1 MSIVQ
6 FRVLVVDDD
15 EDFVSAVKELLERN
29 NYDVVT
35 AYSGPEAL
43 TRLSEYPGTK
53 VALVDLVMPM
63 MDGFTLLNK
72 IKDIASDLTVMI
84 VTGQGTV
91 QTAVEAIK
99 HGASDFITKPF
110 DKDVLLNK
118 LEVIRKSYELENKV
132 GELKQIV
139 SQKYGF
145 ENIISGSK
153 VMKSVFEKATAAAR
167 SSAPVFIVGETG
179 TGKELL
185 SKAIHLA
192 GDRSN
197 KPFVAV
203 NCGAIPKELLES
215 ELFGYKKG
223 SFTGAFR
230 DHEGLF
236 IAANGGTIFL
246 DEIGEMPKDLQV
258 RLLRVLED
266 YKVRPI
272 GHTREIDLDVRVIA
286 ASNHSIDELKNE
298 YLRDDLF
305 FRLAVIVIEIPP
317 LRERKSD
324 IPLLVD
330 NFINTFNK
338 KYSRNLKVLSE
349 DAFNSLYQYSFP
361 GNIRE
366 LENLIEGIIAVCPH
380 DKEKI
385 TIKDLKNHLLWQ
397 ETQSS
402 EHQILALDKLEK
414 FALEQA
420 LRESK
425 GNKSKAAEKL
435 GISRDTL
442 YRKLKMFK
450 INQES

>member
-1 MSIVQ
+1 MM
-6 FRVLVVDDD
+6 
-15 EDFVSAVKELLERN
+15 
-29 NYDVVT
+29 
-35 AYSGPEAL
+35 PE
-43 TRLSEYPGTK
+43 
-53 VALVDLVMPM
+53 
-63 MDGFTLLNK
+63 
-72 IKDIASDLTVMI
+72 LTVMI

-110 DKDVLLNK
+110 DKDILLNK
-118 LEVIRKSYELENKV
+118 LEVIRKSHELENKL

-139 SQKYGF
+139 SEKYGF

-153 VMKSVFEKATAAAR
+153 VMKSVFERATAAAR
-167 SSAPVFIVGETG
+167 SNAPVFIVGETG

-185 SKAIHLA
+185 AKAIHLA
-192 GDRSN
+192 GERAN
-197 KPFVAV
+197 KPFIAV

-223 SFTGAFR
+223 AFTGAVR

-246 DEIGEMPKDLQV
+246 DEIGEMPKELQV

-272 GHTREIDLDVRVIA
+272 GHTRELALDVRVVA
-286 ASNHSIDELKNE
+286 ASNHSVEELKNE
-298 YLRDDLF
+298 YLREDLF
-305 FRLAVIVIEIPP
+305 FRLAVIVIELPP

-330 NFINTFNK
+330 NFMNSFNR
-338 KYSRNLKVLSE
+338 KYSRNLKEMSE
-349 DAFNSLYQYSFP
+349 EAFNSLYEYHFP

-366 LENLIEGIIAVCPH
+366 LENLIEAIIAVSPR
-380 DKEKI
+380 DKETI
-385 TIKDLKNHLLWQ
+385 NIKDLRNHLLWQ
-397 ETQSS
+397 EKLSC

-442 YRKLKMFK
+442 YRKLKLFNLK
-450 INQES
+450 

>member
-1 MSIVQ
+1 MSKTKLRI
-6 FRVLVVDDD
+6 LVVDDD
-15 EDFVSAVKELLERN
+15 EDFLSAVKELLERN
-29 NYDVVT
+29 DFDVST
-35 AYSGPEAL
+35 AFSGQEAL
-43 TRLSEYPGTK
+43 SILSEKPDISI
-53 VALVDLVMPM
+53 ALVDLVMPM
-63 MDGFTLLNK
+63 MDGFTLLDRMK
-72 IKDIASDLTVMI
+72 RMMPEITVII

-118 LEVIRKSYELENKV
+118 LEVIKKSHELENKL

-139 SQKYGF
+139 SEKYGF

-153 VMKSVFEKATAAAR
+153 VMKSIFDRATAAAR
-167 SSAPVFIVGETG
+167 SNAPVFIVGETG

-185 SKAIHLA
+185 AKAIHLA
-192 GDRSN
+192 GERAN
-197 KPFVAV
+197 KPFIAV

-223 SFTGAFR
+223 AFTGAIR

-246 DEIGEMPKDLQV
+246 DEIGEMPKELQV

-272 GHTREIDLDVRVIA
+272 GHTRELALDVRVVA
-286 ASNHSIDELKNE
+286 ASNHSIEELKNK
-298 YLRDDLF
+298 YLREDLF

-330 NFINTFNK
+330 NFITSFNR
-338 KYSRNLKVLSE
+338 KYSRSLKELSE
-349 DAFNSLYQYSFP
+349 EAFNSLYEYHFP

-366 LENLIEGIIAVCPH
+366 LENLIEGIVAVSPR
-380 DKEKI
+380 DKE
-385 TIKDLKNHLLWQ
+385 TINLKDLRNHLLWQ
-397 ETQSS
+397 EKQSP

-442 YRKLKMFK
+442 YRKLKLFNLK
-450 INQES
+450 

>member
-1 MSIVQ
+1 MSKTKLRI
-6 FRVLVVDDD
+6 LVVDDD
-15 EDFVSAVKELLERN
+15 EDFLSAVKELLERN
-29 NYDVVT
+29 DYNVFT
-35 AYSGPEAL
+35 AFSGKEAL
-43 TRLSEYPGTK
+43 SILSEKPDISI
-53 VALVDLVMPM
+53 ALVDLVMPM
-63 MDGFTLLNK
+63 MDGFTLLDR
-72 IKDIASDLTVMI
+72 IKRMMPDITVMI

-118 LEVIRKSYELENKV
+118 LEVIKKSHELENKL

-139 SQKYGF
+139 SEKYGF

-153 VMKSVFEKATAAAR
+153 VMKSIFERATAAAR
-167 SSAPVFIVGETG
+167 SNAPVFIVGETG

-185 SKAIHLA
+185 AKAIHLA
-192 GDRSN
+192 GERAN
-197 KPFVAV
+197 KPFIAV

-223 SFTGAFR
+223 SFTGAIR

-246 DEIGEMPKDLQV
+246 DEIGEMPKELQV

-272 GHTREIDLDVRVIA
+272 GHTRELALDVRVVA
-286 ASNHSIDELKNE
+286 ASNHSIEELKNK
-298 YLRDDLF
+298 YLREDLF
-305 FRLAVIVIEIPP
+305 FRLAVIVIELPP

-330 NFINTFNK
+330 NFITSFNR
-338 KYSRNLKVLSE
+338 KYSRNLKELSE
-349 DAFNSLYQYSFP
+349 EAFNSLYEYHFP

-366 LENLIEGIIAVCPH
+366 LENLIEGIVAVSPR
-380 DKEKI
+380 DKE
-385 TIKDLKNHLLWQ
+385 TINLKDLRNHLLWQ
-397 ETQSS
+397 EKQSC

-442 YRKLKMFK
+442 YRKLKLFNLK
-450 INQES
+450 

>member
-1 MSIVQ
+1 LSESK
-6 FRVLVVDDD
+6 FKVLVVDDD
-15 EDFVSAVKELLERN
+15 EEFVSAVKELLERN
-29 NYDVVT
+29 NYEVIT
-35 AYSGPEAL
+35 AFSGREAL
-43 TRLSEYPGTK
+43 QKSAEISSINI
-53 VALVDLVMPM
+53 ALLDLVMPM
-63 MDGFTLLNK
+63 MDGFTLLEK
-72 IKDIASDLTVMI
+72 LKDVIPGLTVMI

-99 HGASDFITKPF
+99 HGAFDFIAKPF

-118 LEVIRKSYELENKV
+118 LEVIRKSYELENKL
-132 GELKQIV
+132 GELKQLI

-145 ENIISGSK
+145 ENIISNSK
-153 VMKSVFEKATAAAR
+153 IMKAVFEKTSAAAR
-167 SSAPVFIVGETG
+167 SNAPVFIVGETG

-185 SKAIHLA
+185 SKAIHLS
-192 GDRSN
+192 GERSS
-197 KPFVAV
+197 KSFIAV

-223 SFTGAFR
+223 AFTGAVR

-236 IAANGGTIFL
+236 IAANGGTILL

-272 GHTREIDLDVRVIA
+272 GHTHEVSLDVRVIA
-286 ASNHSIDELKNE
+286 ASNQPIEDLKKK
-298 YLRDDLF
+298 YLREDLF
-305 FRLAVIVIEIPP
+305 FRLAVIVIELPP
-317 LRERKSD
+317 LRDRKSD
-324 IPLLVD
+324 IPLLIE

-338 KYSRNLKVLSE
+338 KYSKNIEGLSE
-349 DAFNSLYQYSFP
+349 GAFNHLYSYDFP

-366 LENLIEGIIAVCPH
+366 LENLIEGIIAVSSP
-380 DKEKI
+380 DKETI
-385 TIKDLKNHLLWQ
+385 TYKDLKAHLLWQ
-397 ETQSS
+397 EPKTS

-414 FALEQA
+414 FALEEA

-425 GNKSKAAEKL
+425 GNKSRAAELL

-442 YRKLKMFK
+442 YRKLKLFN
-450 INQES
+450 IQ

>member
-1 MSIVQ
+1 MNKTKLRI
-6 FRVLVVDDD
+6 LVVDDD
-15 EDFVSAVKELLERN
+15 EDFSSAVKELLERN
-29 NYDVVT
+29 NYDVIT
-35 AYSGPEAL
+35 AFSGQEAL
-43 TRLSEYPGTK
+43 SILSEIPDISI
-53 VALVDLVMPM
+53 ALVDLVMPM
-63 MDGFTLLNK
+63 MDGFTLLDK
-72 IKDIASDLTVMI
+72 IKRMMPELTVMI

-110 DKDVLLNK
+110 DKDILLNK
-118 LEVIRKSYELENKV
+118 LEVIRKSHELENKL

-139 SQKYGF
+139 SEKYGF

-153 VMKSVFEKATAAAR
+153 VMKSVFERATAAAR
-167 SSAPVFIVGETG
+167 SNAPVFIVGETG

-185 SKAIHLA
+185 AKAIHLA
-192 GDRSN
+192 GERAN
-197 KPFVAV
+197 KPFIAV

-223 SFTGAFR
+223 AFTGAVR

-246 DEIGEMPKDLQV
+246 DEIGEMPKELQV

-272 GHTREIDLDVRVIA
+272 GHTRELALDVRVVA
-286 ASNHSIDELKNE
+286 ASNHSVEELKNE
-298 YLRDDLF
+298 YLREDLF
-305 FRLAVIVIEIPP
+305 FRLAVIVIELPP

-330 NFINTFNK
+330 NFMNSFNR
-338 KYSRNLKVLSE
+338 KYSRNLKEMSE
-349 DAFNSLYQYSFP
+349 EAFNSLYEYHFP

-366 LENLIEGIIAVCPH
+366 LENLIEAIIAVSPR
-380 DKEKI
+380 DKETI
-385 TIKDLKNHLLWQ
+385 NIKDLRNHLLWQ
-397 ETQSS
+397 EKLSC

-442 YRKLKMFK
+442 YRKLKLFNLK
-450 INQES
+450 

>member
-1 MSIVQ
+1 MSDVILK
-6 FRVLVVDDD
+6 VLVVDDD
-15 EDFVSAVKELLERN
+15 EDFLSAVKELLERKG
-29 NYDVVT
+29 YEVIT
-35 AYSGPEAL
+35 AFSGQEAL
-43 TRLSEYPGTK
+43 KKLSANPDIK
-53 VALVDLVMPM
+53 IALVDLVMPM
-63 MDGFTLLNK
+63 MDGFTLLEK
-72 IKDIASDLTVMI
+72 IKDVMPELIVMI
-84 VTGQGTV
+84 ITGQGTV
-91 QTAVEAIK
+91 QTAVDAIK

-118 LEVIRKSYELENKV
+118 LEVIRKSHELENKL

-139 SQKYGF
+139 SEKYGF

-153 VMKSVFEKATAAAR
+153 IMKSVFEKATAAAR
-167 SSAPVFIVGETG
+167 SNAPVFIVGETG
-179 TGKELL
+179 TGKELI

-192 GDRSN
+192 GDRAH
-197 KPFVAV
+197 KPFIAV

-223 SFTGAFR
+223 AFTGAVR

-272 GHTREIDLDVRVIA
+272 GHTREISLDVRVIA
-286 ASNHSIDELKNE
+286 ASNHSVEELKKE
-298 YLRDDLF
+298 YLREDLF
-305 FRLAVIVIEIPP
+305 FRLAVIVIELPP

-330 NFINTFNK
+330 YFIHIFNK
-338 KYSRNLKVLSE
+338 KYSRNLESFTEQAL
-349 DAFNSLYQYSFP
+349 NNLYSYDFP

-366 LENLIEGIIAVCPH
+366 LENLIEAIIAISPP
-380 DKEKI
+380 DKKTI
-385 TIKDLKNHLLWQ
+385 TNKDLKAHLLWK
-397 ETQSS
+397 ETKSS
-402 EHQILALDKLEK
+402 EHQVLALDKLEK
-414 FALEQA
+414 FALEEA

-425 GNKSKAAEKL
+425 GNKSQAAEML

-442 YRKLKMFK
+442 YRKLKIFN
-450 INQES
+450 IG